1 MIEQLNEQT
10 LCEQFCA
17 RIRLHHRASG
27 MVMLETPFTYP
38 DGDQYPIYLTDTATG
53 GLRVSDG
60 GHTLMHLSYEND
72 VDKFFEGS
80 RALLWNQVTAEQ
92 GVSYDESS
100 GQFWLEC
107 APSELAVSSF
117 RLGQAITRIYDLTF
131 LNRSRVA
138 STFYED
144 LQEQILSLVSAEKVR
159 RDFSVP
165 GIPGAENYPVDFC
178 LDGRNNL
185 PLFVF
190 GIPSR
195 DKARLATI
203 FLQYFHQHR
212 VEFDSL
218 LIFAD
223 QQDIPRADLA
233 RLSNVGGE
241 MIASLNAEDDFRRKL
256 LRKVS

>member
-1 MIEQLNEQT
+1 MIEHLNEQK
-10 LCEQFCA
+10 LCEQFCTTVK
-17 RIRLHHRASG
+17 LHRRDNG
-27 MVMLETPFTYP
+27 LVMLETPFTYP
-38 DGDQYPIYLTDTATG
+38 DGDQYPLYISDTNTG

-72 VDKFFEGS
+72 IDKFFEGS
-80 RALLWNQVTAEQ
+80 RMQLWNQVTAEQ

-107 APSELAVSSF
+107 APAELATSSF

-144 LQEQILSLVSAEKVR
+144 LQEQILSLVSAEKVHK
-159 RDFSVP
+159 DFSVP

-178 LDGRNNL
+178 LNGRNNL
-185 PLFVF
+185 PVFVF
-190 GIPSR
+190 GIPNR

-203 FLQYFHQHR
+203 FLQYFHQHHI
-212 VEFDSL
+212 EFDSL

-223 QQDIPRADLA
+223 QQEIPRADLA

-256 LRKVS
+256 LRKVA